1 MSTVGKCKKPAA
13 ERVFLCL
20 MSHETMK
27 WIGALNIFSYYLL
40 DFGEMV
46 NVCIPE
52 TRWLFNKLVSM
63 MLLGYDCNEKGIN
76 SSDRFLFSWLCRY
89 EIT

>member
-1 MSTVGKCKKPAA
+1 MCQ
-13 ERVFLCL
+13 

-52 TRWLFNKLVSM
+52 TR
-63 MLLGYDCNEKGIN
+63 
-76 SSDRFLFSWLCRY
+76 
-89 EIT
+89 